1 MPEFSIEVE
10 NYPLRFFAT
19 TIGDLDP
26 IRHDE
31 AAARAAGYRSLVAPP
46 TYVSCLINM
55 ADPDPEGLLH
65 LLEIDLKRVLH
76 GEQQITYH
84 QPICAG
90 DRLFFQTR
98 IADIYD
104 RKNGALEFVVL
115 QTQVSNQERV
125 KVAETSTTMVVRNAA

>member
-55 ADPDPEGLLH
+55 ADPAPCMQ
-65 LLEIDLKRVLH
+65 H
-76 GEQQITYH
+76 GKALRR
-84 QPICAG
+84 PI
-90 DRLFFQTR
+90 QT
-98 IADIYD
+98 AM
-104 RKNGALEFVVL
+104 VVL
-115 QTQVSNQERV
+115 DMTR
-125 KVAETSTTMVVRNAA
+125 